1 MDLDIYSLFIVTS
14 FDKFQCI
21 NFVVSKHVKIKFVIV
36 VNFYGHM
43 FRNPLE
49 KIKSDFV
56 LALRHI
62 SIPILNQIRIQL
74 VGKFRSSKNLIQIFW
89 ERLFSSDCRKKWKVI
104 KKRSD
109 AKLSDNFREWR
120 AWFTYVPTSKGREQN
135 GHWVY
140 WAA

>member
-1 MDLDIYSLFIVTS
+1 MILNPRNWTWTMHIYSLFIVTS

-21 NFVVSKHVKIKFVIV
+21 NFVVSKHVKIKFIIV

-56 LALRHI
+56 LGFRHI

-74 VGKFRSSKNLIQIFW
+74 VGKFRSSKNHIQIFW
-89 ERLFSSDCRKKWKVI
+89 KRLFSSDCREKWKVI
-104 KKRSD
+104 KKQSD
-109 AKLSDNFREWR
+109 AKLSDDFRESVNAVR
-120 AWFTYVPTSKGREQN
+120 DLRTYIER
-135 GHWVY
+135 
-140 WAA
+140 